1 MKKTGWSGPWIH
13 GPEPTWHF
21 LHREPELLTMVNFS
35 SCEMMVVVPVLHCP
49 RLLSTPVSDTL
60 PAHLGLPSPKT
71 VHSFGSNVCRPP
83 SEELMSSSLCALT
96 ELSTLLPKHFFF
108 FTFFFL
114 SAGWL
119 ADIFSHQNQMPWGQI
134 QHFIFYLQ
142 SFVEGLQYS
151 KCSTNNCWITTP
163 VNRETC

>member
-96 ELSTLLPKHFFF
+96 KLSTLLPKHFFF
-108 FTFFFL
+108 FLFFYFFFL
-114 SAGWL
+114 ICRLTSWHFLPPEPNALRTNSALYLLSPEFCRG
-119 ADIFSHQNQMPWGQI
+119 STI
-134 QHFIFYLQ
+134 Q
-142 SFVEGLQYS
+142 
-151 KCSTNNCWITTP
+151 
-163 VNRETC
+163 

>member
-1 MKKTGWSGPWIH
+1 MDLSPRGISFTGNQSCLQWSTFRAVRWWWWFLSFTVPDFWALQSLTPSLPTLAYPALKLFIALAQMFADHHQRNWCPPPFVPW
-13 GPEPTWHF
+13 PSFPLCF
-21 LHREPELLTMVNFS
+21 Q
-35 SCEMMVVVPVLHCP
+35 
-49 RLLSTPVSDTL
+49 STS
-60 PAHLGLPSPKT
+60 
-71 VHSFGSNVCRPP
+71 
-83 SEELMSSSLCALT
+83 
-96 ELSTLLPKHFFF
+96 FF